1 MKHPIDNQKII
12 KRKVE
17 KFECILTFKGKE
29 VQLMLRMDG
38 FNDCI
43 VGSVERF
50 GQEPIICYDKNKVL
64 KKNMQDGM
72 SEEESIEYF
81 EYNQLGAW
89 VGDTT
94 PCFLTKGG
102 D

>member
-1 MKHPIDNQKII
+1 MEGSLGISSS
-12 KRKVE
+12 
-17 KFECILTFKGKE
+17 LLE

-43 VGSVERF
+43 IGSVERF

-64 KKNMQDGM
+64 KKNMKDGM
-72 SEEESIEYF
+72 TEEEAVEYF